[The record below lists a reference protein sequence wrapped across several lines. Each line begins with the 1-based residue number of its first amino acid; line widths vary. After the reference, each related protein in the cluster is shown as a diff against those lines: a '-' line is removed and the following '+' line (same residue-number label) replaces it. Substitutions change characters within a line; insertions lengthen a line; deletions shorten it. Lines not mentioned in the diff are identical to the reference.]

1 MQWITPA
8 ISIDCGIKLAVS
20 LILFVRYFE
29 VKEKM
34 IFWWAA
40 AWLFFGLHALTE
52 LAIIQNST
60 ELLWFIRHIFYALT
74 AVAFLESVGNMK
86 TPVLKKWHIAAIV
99 ITLGIIAISYIGV
112 FVVGDWYAAVVP
124 ISLIS
129 GAGFIACGFY
139 FFKFTKEKK
148 TAARLPILLGF
159 FLNGLHNLDYPF
171 LRNVEWFA
179 PIGFGLGVLFSLIF
193 AVGLTMMST
202 EELKNQREESRRRVR
217 GQVALTAVFS
227 LVSQSLN
234 LQEILNDALDR
245 MLEVIRVDRGC
256 IFLLD
261 KEKEELNLRVHRGFS
276 AEYIKSITR
285 LKLKEDNMYTEVART
300 GKPVIIAN
308 VSEAPHF
315 MIGGTEKRSIRSCA
329 CIPLMSKGKMVGVLS
344 LLSRGYYRLVP
355 EEMRMLDSIGDA
367 VGVAIENARLYETV
381 KNWGEKLERVVEE
394 RTKDLSDAR
403 KATLNILEDID
414 EAYKELTKAQAQ
426 LVQKER
432 LAAIGQMAAVM
443 GHELR
448 NPLTGVKMAAYYLN
462 EKLKK
467 AGSPLTK
474 SVQDIEKE
482 AERASVIISNILEFS
497 RPPKLLLNPTDIKV
511 ILEEAISSAREK
523 KWLKGIKV
531 IEDFQSSGLMVAL
544 DAFRFRQALDNI
556 ILNAYQAMPAGG
568 ELRVRAK
575 TIKDELEIRISDSGG
590 GIAKEN
596 IKRVFEPF
604 FTDKHKGVG
613 LGLAVVNEIII
624 GHNGS
629 IRVES
634 EAGKGSTVIIRLPIK
649 KER

>member
-1 MQWITPA
+1 
-8 ISIDCGIKLAVS
+8 
-20 LILFVRYFE
+20 FVRYFE

-74 AVAFLESVGNMK
+74 AVAFLESVGNMRA
-86 TPVLKKWHIAAIV
+86 PVLKKGHIAAIV
-99 ITLGIIAISYIGV
+99 VTLGIIAISYIGV
-112 FVVGDWYAAVVP
+112 FVVRDWYAAVVP
-124 ISLIS
+124 IALFN
-129 GAGFIACGFY
+129 GMGFIACGVY
-139 FFKFTKEKK
+139 FFKFTKERRS
-148 TAARLPILLGF
+148 AARLPILLGF
-159 FLNGLHNLDYPF
+159 FLNGAHNLDYPF

-193 AVGLTMMST
+193 AVGLAMMST
-202 EELKNQREESRRRVR
+202 EELKRQKEDIQRKVKS
-217 GQVALTAVFS
+217 QLALTAVFS

-234 LQEILNDALDR
+234 LQEILNNALDR
-245 MLEVIRVDRGC
+245 ILEVIRVDRGC

-261 KEKEELNLRVHRGFS
+261 REKEELNLRVHRGFS
-276 AEYIKSITR
+276 ADYIKSITW
-285 LKLKEDNMYTEVART
+285 LELKEDNMYTEVART

-308 VSEAPHF
+308 ISEDPRLT
-315 MIGGTEKRSIRSCA
+315 IGGSEKRSVRSCA
-329 CIPLMSKGKMVGVLS
+329 CIPLMSKGKIVGVLS
-344 LLSRGYYRLVP
+344 LLSRSYYRLVP
-355 EEMRMLDSIGDA
+355 EEMRMLNSIGAA
-367 VGVAIENARLYETV
+367 VGVAVENARLYETV
-381 KNWGEKLERVVEE
+381 KSWGEKLEKIVEE

-414 EAYKELTKAQAQ
+414 EAYKELKEAQAQ

-467 AGSPLTK
+467 IGSPLTK

-482 AERASVIISNILEFS
+482 TERASLIISNILEFS
-497 RPPKLLLNPTDIKV
+497 RPPKLFLNPVDINV
-511 ILEEAISSAREK
+511 ILEEAINSAQGK
-523 KWLKGIKV
+523 KWLKDIKV
-531 IEDFQSSGLMVAL
+531 IKDFQSPGLMVAL

-556 ILNAYQAMPAGG
+556 ILNAHQAMPAGG
-568 ELRVRAK
+568 ELTVRAK
-575 TIKDELEIRISDSGG
+575 VVKDELEIRISDSGG

-596 IKRVFEPF
+596 IKRIFEPF
-604 FTDKHKGVG
+604 FTDKHRGVG
-613 LGLAVVNEIII
+613 LGLAVVSEVVK

-629 IRVES
+629 ISVES
-634 EAGKGSTVIIRLPIK
+634 EAGKGSTFIIRLPIK